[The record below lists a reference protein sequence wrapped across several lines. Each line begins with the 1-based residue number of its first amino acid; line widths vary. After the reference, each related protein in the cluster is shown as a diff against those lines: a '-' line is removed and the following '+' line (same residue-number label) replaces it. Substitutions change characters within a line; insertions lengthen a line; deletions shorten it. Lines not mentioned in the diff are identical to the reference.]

1 VVTKEFLNR
10 YQQSIDQGED
20 DYSLIDNSII
30 KPIKEDYSDWDN
42 YWVSL
47 ISYMKEKYR
56 YTYGSKAQKK

>member
-1 VVTKEFLNR
+1 MVTKEFLNR

-20 DYSLIDNSII
+20 DYSLIDNSSI

-47 ISYMKEKYR
+47 TSYMKEKYR

>member
-1 VVTKEFLNR
+1 MVTKEFLNR